1 MFAKNMI
8 VFICE
13 DHEIVI
19 DGISRILSNLIDG
32 VELKSFKTGDLMLE
46 EMGLS
51 KNRNPKTN
59 PEKITVPDLLILDI
73 NLPEM
78 NGIEILQHIRK
89 HQNTTKVL
97 ILTMYNDAMLAK
109 KLKDSGANGYLLKD
123 FGEEEFTAAVKAV
136 TKGKYF
142 ESPSLKPHADAR
154 SETKALYLTSREKDI
169 IKHTVM
175 GKSSIE
181 IGELLFLSPHTV
193 NTHRRNIYKKLNIG
207 NIKELVN
214 FAHVNGL
221 S

>member
-1 MFAKNMI
+1 MI

-97 ILTMYNDAMLAK
+97 FLTMYNDAMLAK
-109 KLKDSGANGYLLKD
+109 KVKDIGANGFLLKD

-136 TKGKYF
+136 TMGKYF
-142 ESPSLKPHADAR
+142 ESPALKPHADAS

-221 S
+221 F

>member
-1 MFAKNMI
+1 MFAKNMV

-13 DHEIVI
+13 DHEIVV
-19 DGISRILSNLIDG
+19 DGISRILLNMIEG
-32 VELKSFKTGDLMLE
+32 VQLKSFKSGDAMLK
-46 EMGLS
+46 EMGIPLDP
-51 KNRNPKTN
+51 NPDAVHDT
-59 PEKITVPDLLILDI
+59 ITVPDLLILDI
-73 NLPEM
+73 NLPEK
-78 NGIEILQHIRK
+78 NGIDILQHIRK
-89 HQNTTKVL
+89 HQKTTKVL

-109 KLKDSGANGYLLKD
+109 KLKDLGANGYLLKD
-123 FGEEEFTAAVKAV
+123 FGEEEFVAAVKV
-136 TKGKYF
+136 VYKGNYF
-142 ESPSLKPHADAR
+142 ESPSLIPHANAS

-169 IKHTVM
+169 IKYTVL